1 MSRTRR
7 RPRKGP
13 SFLFMLII
21 LGLLVFLGADNFGF
35 NWFNFKV
42 DLNNSSDPAK
52 STNSNS
58 DNASKKASKSQYANI
73 VIKDDQ
79 ITFNESIILLDKLS
93 DALDQLDKNEI
104 IINLMDNGAYNTTFT
119 DVEDLIKEKNMKY
132 IVSTIKSQ

>member
-13 SFLFMLII
+13 RFLFILII

-42 DLNNSSDPAK
+42 DLNDSSNTAK
-52 STNSNS
+52 STNS
-58 DNASKKASKSQYANI
+58 DDASKKASKNQYANI

-79 ITFNESIILLDKLS
+79 ITFNESTIILDKLS
-93 DALDQLDKNEI
+93 GALDQLDKDAI
-104 IINLMDNGAYNTTFT
+104 IINLMDDGAYNTTFT

>member
-1 MSRTRR
+1 
-7 RPRKGP
+7 
-13 SFLFMLII
+13 MLII

-58 DNASKKASKSQYANI
+58 DNASKKTSKSQYANI

-79 ITFNESIILLDKLS
+79 ITFNESIIILDKLS
-93 DALDQLDKNEI
+93 GTLDQLDKNET

-119 DVEDLIKEKNMKY
+119 DVEDLIKEKKY
-132 IVSTIKSQ
+132 EIHCINH